1 MLEGAPVEP
10 DLTNPWRRNVW
21 LYGLR
26 TPFSFVFLSWI
37 TFAQA
42 LSPAFSLEI
51 YGYSILAAFLGL
63 IVGAHYIDISTS
75 VEKFSPFFKVP
86 RRPMLLVGLLFVALG
101 FLVGVYMS
109 VRWNILFL
117 VFVLIESFAAV
128 GYPREKPGFAHSY
141 SSFALAWGSMPFL
154 GSYFIQAGTL
164 NLTVLG
170 ISVFVGM
177 SVLMMHHL
185 AIMTRE
191 SKDWP
196 NAMYLLILY
205 RYSVYSI
212 GLLSLLGRLLS
223 L

>member
-1 MLEGAPVEP
+1 LERAPVEP
-10 DLTNPWRRNVW
+10 DLTNPWNRNVW

-26 TPFSFVFLSWI
+26 TPFSLVFLGWI

-42 LSPAFSLEI
+42 LSPKFSLEI
-51 YGYSILAAFLGL
+51 YVYSIVAAFFGL
-63 IVGAHYIDISTS
+63 MIGAHYIDISTS

-86 RRPMLLVGLLFVALG
+86 KTPMLIVGLAFVALG

-109 VRWNILFL
+109 LRWNVLFL
-117 VFVLIESFAAV
+117 VFVLIESLAAV
-128 GYPREKPGFAHSY
+128 SYPRERPSFAHSY
-141 SSFALAWGSMPFL
+141 FSFALTWGSVPFL
-154 GSYFIQAGTL
+154 GSYFIQSGSL
-164 NLTVLG
+164 NLTVVG
-170 ISVFVGM
+170 ISVFVGI

-185 AIMTRE
+185 AVMTRE

-196 NAMYLLILY
+196 NAIYLLLLY
-205 RYSVYSI
+205 RYAVYSI

>member
-1 MLEGAPVEP
+1 MEGAPVEP
-10 DLTNPWRRNVW
+10 DLTNPWNRNVW

-26 TPFSFVFLSWI
+26 TPFSLVFLSWI

-42 LSPAFSLEI
+42 LSPVFNLEI
-51 YGYSILAAFLGL
+51 YGYSILAALFGL

-75 VEKFSPFFKVP
+75 VEKFSPFFTVP
-86 RRPMLLVGLLFVALG
+86 KIAMLRVGLSFVALG

-109 VRWNILFL
+109 LRWNILFL
-117 VFVLIESFAAV
+117 AFVLVESFAAV
-128 GYPREKPGFAHSY
+128 GYPREAPRFAHSY
-141 SSFALAWGSMPFL
+141 FSFALTWGAIPFL
-154 GSYFIQAGTL
+154 GSYFIQVGSL
-164 NLTVLG
+164 NLTILG
-170 ISVFVGM
+170 VSVFVGI

-191 SKDWP
+191 SRDWP
-196 NAMYLLILY
+196 NAIYLLLLY

-212 GLLSLLGRLLS
+212 ALLSLLGRLLS